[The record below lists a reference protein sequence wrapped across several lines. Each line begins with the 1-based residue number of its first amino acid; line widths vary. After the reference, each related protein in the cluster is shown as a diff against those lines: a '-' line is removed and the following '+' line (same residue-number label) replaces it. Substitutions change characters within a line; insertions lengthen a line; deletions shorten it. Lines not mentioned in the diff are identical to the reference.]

1 MSCCAELQNAR
12 GLTQFECTISG
23 FHRWEEGLRRN
34 RSVPCS
40 HSEIQADRNST
51 IFKRW
56 LPRSLVNIQPANK
69 GRENGSS
76 LSQPSS
82 LSTPSPG
89 ALRLTKHVM
98 NLSYAFRMGLDICH
112 VWKTEK
118 IATQVILVEFSSLR
132 EKLMWRMAMEVC
144 KGHA

>member
-12 GLTQFECTISG
+12 GLTQFECTVSG
-23 FHRWEEGLRRN
+23 FHRWEAGLRRN
-34 RSVPCS
+34 GSVPCS

-51 IFKRW
+51 VFKRW
-56 LPRSLVNIQPANK
+56 LPCSLINTQPRNK

-76 LSQPSS
+76 LSRPSS
-82 LSTPSPG
+82 LSTPSPR

-98 NLSYAFRMGLDICH
+98 NLSYAFRMGLGICH
-112 VWKTEK
+112 FWKTEK
-118 IATQVILVEFSSLR
+118 IATQIIVVEFSSLR
-132 EKLMWRMAMEVC
+132 EKLIWRMAMEVC